1 MGWYSNSYLPERYAR
16 EEEEQRIDLIIDE
29 IDQLQHE
36 NNNFTIVEENE
47 PSIVDYDEDYRWE
60 MDSEY
65 EPEIEDHAARIITR
79 LLRKNK
85 PEMTKDL
92 ITKEMIDEKLMEW
105 IELDLTRK
113 SYWFELGDSF
123 PHWKADWILAQ
134 IGSEIMYKYAQ
145 PRITSLYPSMMG
157 RGGGLSMVLGRLKP

>member
-85 PEMTKDL
+85 QNKQ
-92 ITKEMIDEKLMEW
+92 
-105 IELDLTRK
+105 
-113 SYWFELGDSF
+113 F
-123 PHWKADWILAQ
+123 
-134 IGSEIMYKYAQ
+134 SEIMSYD
-145 PRITSLYPSMMG
+145 ITSLYPSVACDIETTT
-157 RGGGLSMVLGRLKP
+157 GGELFLMLGNKGHIQKFKFRDEDHFRSWCDLMRNFT

>member
-16 EEEEQRIDLIIDE
+16 EEEELRIDLIIDE

-47 PSIVDYDEDYRWE
+47 PSIIDYDEDYRWE

-85 PEMTKDL
+85 Q
-92 ITKEMIDEKLMEW
+92 
-105 IELDLTRK
+105 
-113 SYWFELGDSF
+113 F
-123 PHWKADWILAQ
+123 
-134 IGSEIMYKYAQ
+134 SEIMSCDT
-145 PRITSLYPSMMG
+145 ISVYPSALLKSQ
-157 RGGGLSMVLGRLKP
+157 RRGGLSSLLLKS

>member
-85 PEMTKDL
+85 
-92 ITKEMIDEKLMEW
+92 
-105 IELDLTRK
+105 
-113 SYWFELGDSF
+113 
-123 PHWKADWILAQ
+123 
-134 IGSEIMYKYAQ
+134 SEIMSYD
-145 PRITSLYPSMMG
+145 ITSLYPSMMG
-157 RGGGLSMVLGRLKP
+157 RGGGLSMVLG